1 MDAQKREDVVIP
13 STTPIPRLLILL
25 AARGGRQGVLAG
37 AIADLAKQIAEASP
51 RPVRAIGLVRQ
62 QPDPFAGSIGENR
75 GFDSALDLRL
85 ENGGDVEALIMAC
98 TGLADRIAGDA
109 HADLSHVLAG
119 PLHVLL
125 RDDDAPIRY
134 VYVMRR
140 RADWSDADYLK
151 HYVEHHQ
158 KFGLRTSGISGY
170 STHRLDSG
178 ASKRAAAATGLG
190 GWGASSVSELS
201 IRDLDAFFR
210 EAMGSAVGEE
220 AIADEER
227 FVDRRNSVACCM
239 DVVFDTRAGRR

>member
-1 MDAQKREDVVIP
+1 MDAKVRSDVVIP
-13 STTPIPRLLILL
+13 ETTPIARLLILI
-25 AARGGRQGVLAG
+25 AARAGREGAMAGRLRDLARQ
-37 AIADLAKQIAEASP
+37 IADASSQ
-51 RPVRAIGLVRQ
+51 PVRAIGLVRR
-62 QPDPFAGSIGENR
+62 QPDPFAGGIGENR

-85 ENGGDVEALIMAC
+85 ESGGDVDALIAASA
-98 TGLADRIAGDA
+98 GLADWIAADA
-109 HADLSHVLAG
+109 HVDLSHALAG

-125 RDDDAPIRY
+125 RDDGAPIRY

-140 RADWSDADYLK
+140 REDWSDADYLK

-170 STHRLDSG
+170 STHRIDPV
-178 ASKRAAAATGLG
+178 ASKRATAATGLG

-201 IRDLDAFFR
+201 IRDLDVFFR
-210 EAMGSAVGEE
+210 EAMGSAVGDE

-239 DVVFDTRAGRR
+239 NVVFDTKLR